1 MNSVIDNFLECGL
14 TEMFPMEPAAGMD
27 IVKVRQQYGEFLA
40 ISGGIDKHVLRKTKQ
55 DILAEL
61 EYKLQPMMLTGG
73 AVFGLDHRI
82 PNGTPIE
89 NYRYY
94 VKTAREILGL
104 DPNPEPGWGRMAF

>member
-55 DILAEL
+55 DILDMTNKFYDL
-61 EYKLQPMMLTGG
+61 IKYKEYKEFE
-73 AVFGLDHRI
+73 ANDSFYI
-82 PNGTPIE
+82 
-89 NYRYY
+89 
-94 VKTAREILGL
+94 ILKKK
-104 DPNPEPGWGRMAF
+104 ASK